1 MFSIFSYKKAA
12 KICAFT
18 TIILFAAV
26 IALTSPAAQ
35 TVSVKS
41 SCRLPVIMYHQVCT
55 NTAIYGDYVIPPSTL
70 ESDFEYMKNNGY
82 TPVSLAQLNKYVTLG
97 TPLPEKPIL
106 ITFDD
111 GERSF
116 LTRVVPLLE
125 KYGYPAVV
133 NVIGSLADLYTEN
146 GETDDSY
153 AYLNAA
159 DLKALSEN
167 PLVEIGCH
175 TYGMHELGARRGMG
189 KMQGESESDYCAALI
204 ADYEKFCE
212 KTCPL
217 ISGKTNILAYP
228 FGICNDTVREL
239 ARSFGFKVTLTCHEK
254 VNTLTV
260 GGSLYELDR
269 FNRPYGISTGVFFE
283 KLET

>member
-70 ESDFEYMKNNGY
+70 ESDFEYMKNAGY
-82 TPVSLAQLNKYVTLG
+82 TPVSLAQLNKYVALG

-189 KMQGESESDYCAALI
+189 KMQGESESDYCAALTD
-204 ADYEKFCE
+204 DYEKFCE

-217 ISGKTNILAYP
+217 IGGRTNILAYP

-239 ARSFGFKVTLTCHEK
+239 ARSLGFKVTLTCHEK

-260 GGSLYELDR
+260 GGSLYELGR

>member
-1 MFSIFSYKKAA
+1 MFTVFSYKKVA

-18 TIILFAAV
+18 TLFLLGCTFVFTA
-26 IALTSPAAQ
+26 PAAQ

-41 SCRLPVIMYHQVCT
+41 SCRLPVVMYHQVCT
-55 NTAIYGDYVIPPSTL
+55 NSAIYGDYVIPPSVL
-70 ESDFEYMKNNGY
+70 ESDFEYMRNAGY
-82 TPVSLAQLNKYVTLG
+82 TPVSLGQLNEYVKLG
-97 TPLPEKPIL
+97 TPLPAKPIL

-125 KYGYPAVV
+125 KYSYPAVV

-159 DLKALSEN
+159 DLKELSEN

-189 KMQGESESDYCAALI
+189 KMQSESETDYCAALTD
-204 ADYEKFCE
+204 DYEKFTE
-212 KTCPL
+212 RTCPL
-217 ISGKTNILAYP
+217 IGGKTAILAYP
-228 FGICNDTVREL
+228 YGICGDTVREL
-239 ARSFGFKVTLTCHEK
+239 ARSFGFTVTLTCREK

-260 GGSLYELDR
+260 GGDLYELGR
-269 FNRPYGISTGVFFE
+269 FNRPYGVSSSVFFE
-283 KLET
+283 KLER